1 MKYKE
6 KKKIVLEISSRI
18 MIYKKQKVQDFCQFV
33 PLNIKN
39 LKITNSSINNMLYI
53 NIIYR
58 HSNNYI

>member
-39 LKITNSSINNMLYI
+39 VKMTNSSINNMLSI
-53 NIIYR
+53 
-58 HSNNYI
+58 